1 MIYQWH
7 AGGGHPE
14 KVVADYFERL
24 ADDRPTDV
32 DPFAVRL
39 FLSVTD
45 HAPDLDEIIRRHA
58 SHWSLERMSLVVRH
72 LLRLAIAELHSRETP
87 ATIVIDEALEIGKRF
102 AGDESTAFVNGILE
116 AARKEFDQMPEA
128 ARGAC

>member
-1 MIYQWH
+1 MTYQWH
-7 AGGGHPE
+7 VGGGHPE
-14 KVVADYFERL
+14 KVIADYFERL
-24 ADDRPTDV
+24 ADDKPTDV

-45 HAPDLDEIIRRHA
+45 QALDLDEIIRRHA

-72 LLRLAIAELHSRETP
+72 LLRLAIAELRSRETP
-87 ATIVIDEALEIGKRF
+87 AKIVIDEALEIGKRF

-116 AARKEFDQMPEA
+116 AARKEFAQAP
-128 ARGAC
+128 GATPGAS